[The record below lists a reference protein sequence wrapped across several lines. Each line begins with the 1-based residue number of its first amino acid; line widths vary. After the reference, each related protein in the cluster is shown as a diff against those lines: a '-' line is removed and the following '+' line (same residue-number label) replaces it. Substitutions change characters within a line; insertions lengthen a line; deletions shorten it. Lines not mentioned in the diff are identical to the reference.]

1 MEQKPLPIGI
11 DNFEMLITR
20 GYYFLDK
27 TLLIKDLLD
36 NKAAVNLF
44 TRPRRFGKTLNMSM
58 LQYYFEDRRDELTGE
73 KIDNSYLFE
82 GLNIKAAGEKYTKD
96 IGKYPVINL
105 SLKSAKQGSLDLALQ
120 CIREEISNEFKR
132 HKYIIESDVL
142 KDEKEHFMKIVN
154 NDKDMSLYI
163 TALKFLSD
171 CLNKYHDKKVIILID
186 EYDVPLEN
194 SFFRGFYQEMID
206 FLRSLFESAL
216 KTNTS
221 LEFSVITGC
230 LRISKES
237 IFTGLN
243 NLKIIS
249 ILDDRYA
256 EHFGFTD
263 EEVRKICEDY
273 NIEQKYETIKEWFNG
288 YIFGGTNVYN
298 PWSVMQYVD
307 DLKANINRLPKSYWA
322 NTSSNSIVKSL
333 IERAD
338 DITKGEIEALIE
350 GKTIE
355 KPVHE
360 DITYDDVFDNLD
372 NLWNFMLFTGYFKK
386 ISERMDED
394 TQEKFVELAI
404 PNLEVKYIFRTK
416 ILKWFNEKIKLCDM
430 TKMFNAIVNKDTELF
445 EIELNNLLLDTISF
459 NDAYENFYHGF
470 LAGVL
475 SNMKGYIVKSNY
487 KVAPHHKD
495 EVGCTS
501 KLNTSLSGT
510 CQGGTGRSDLFI
522 KSVSRRGIAI
532 VIEFKIANDI
542 DDLEKKADEAIGQI
556 EDRRYDIELRSE
568 GYKNIFKYGI
578 AFYKKDCLIKIK
590 D

>member
-20 GYYFLDK
+20 GYYFVDK

-44 TRPRRFGKTLNMSM
+44 TRPRRFGKTLNISM
-58 LQYYFEDRRDELTGE
+58 LQYYFEDRRDEFTGE

-82 GLNIKAAGEKYTKD
+82 GLNIKGESEKYTKYM
-96 IGKYPVINL
+96 GKYPVINI
-105 SLKSAKQGSLDLALQ
+105 SLKSAKQGSLDLAFQ

-142 KDEKEHFMKIVN
+142 KTEKEHFMKIVN

-171 CLNKYHDKKVIILID
+171 CLNKYHNEKVIILID

-194 SFFRGFYQEMID
+194 AFFEGFYKEMIG
-206 FLRSLFESAL
+206 FIRSLFESAL
-216 KTNTS
+216 KTNSS

-263 EEVRKICEDY
+263 DEVIKICEDY
-273 NIEQKYETIKEWFNG
+273 NIQQKYETIKQWFNG
-288 YIFGGTNVYN
+288 YIFGETNVYN

-360 DITYDDVFDNLD
+360 DITYDDVYDNLD
-372 NLWNFMLFTGYFKK
+372 NLWNFMFFTGYFKK
-386 ISERMDED
+386 ISERMDEN
-394 TQEKFVELAI
+394 TQENFVELAI

-416 ILKWFNEKIKLCDM
+416 ILKWFNEHIKLCDM
-430 TKMFNAIVNKDTELF
+430 TKMFNAIINKNVELF
-445 EIELNNLLLDTISF
+445 EIELNKLLLDTISF

-470 LAGVL
+470 LVGVL
-475 SNMKGYIVKSNY
+475 SNMKGYIVKSNR
-487 KVAPHHKD
+487 
-495 EVGCTS
+495 E
-501 KLNTSLSGT
+501 
-510 CQGGTGRSDLFI
+510 GGAGRSDLFI

-532 VIEFKIANDI
+532 VVEFKIANNI
-542 DDLEKKADEAIGQI
+542 DDLEKKEDEAIEQI
-556 EDRRYDIELRSE
+556 DDRKYDMELRSE

>member
-11 DNFEMLITR
+11 DNFEKLITR
-20 GYYFLDK
+20 GYYFVDK
-27 TLLIKDLLD
+27 TLLIKNLLD
-36 NKAAVNLF
+36 NKADVNLF

-58 LQYYFEDRRDELTGE
+58 LQYYFEDRRDEFTGE

-82 GLNIKAAGEKYTKD
+82 GLNIKAEGEKYTKD
-96 IGKYPVINL
+96 MGKYPVINL
-105 SLKSAKQGSLDLALQ
+105 SLKSAKQRSLDLAFQ

-142 KDEKEHFMKIVN
+142 KAEKEHFMKIVN

-163 TALKFLSD
+163 TALKFLSN
-171 CLNKYHDKKVIILID
+171 CLNKYHNEKVIILID

-194 SFFRGFYQEMID
+194 AFFEGFYNEMIS
-206 FLRSLFESAL
+206 FIRSLFESAL
-216 KTNTS
+216 KTNPS

-263 EEVRKICEDY
+263 EEVVKICDDY
-273 NIEQKYETIKEWFNG
+273 NMQHKYETIKQWFNG
-288 YIFGGTNVYN
+288 YIFGETNVYN

-322 NTSSNSIVKSL
+322 NTSSNSIVKNL

-360 DITYDDVFDNLD
+360 DITYEDVYDNLD
-372 NLWNFMLFTGYFKK
+372 NLWNFMFFTGYFKK
-386 ISERMDED
+386 ISERMDEN
-394 TQEKFVELAI
+394 TQENFVELAI

-416 ILKWFNEKIKLCDM
+416 ILKWFNEKIKSEDLSILYTSIINGEVDVFQ
-430 TKMFNAIVNKDTELF
+430 KEVNR
-445 EIELNNLLLDTISF
+445 LLKKTISF

-470 LAGVL
+470 MIGLL
-475 SNMKGYIVKSNY
+475 SHMDGYIVKSNRETGDGRCDIY
-487 KVAPHHKD
+487 IKPLSIFDKAVIIEMKVCDKPK
-495 EVGCTS
+495 E
-501 KLNTSLSGT
+501 
-510 CQGGTGRSDLFI
+510 LFT
-522 KSVSRRGIAI
+522 KPQDA
-532 VIEFKIANDI
+532 
-542 DDLEKKADEAIGQI
+542 LQQI
-556 EDRRYDIELRSE
+556 EDKKYAYELNESGYEDI
-568 GYKNIFKYGI
+568 IKYGM
-578 AFYKKDCLIKIK
+578 AFYRKDCLIKIK
-590 D
+590 E

>member
-1 MEQKPLPIGI
+1 MDQKPLPIGI

-20 GYYFLDK
+20 GYYFVDK

-58 LQYYFEDRRDELTGE
+58 LQYYFEDRRDEFTGE

-82 GLNIKAAGEKYTKD
+82 GLNIKGESEKYTKY

-105 SLKSAKQGSLDLALQ
+105 SLKSAKQGSLDLAFQ

-142 KDEKEHFMKIVN
+142 KTEKEHFMKIVN

-171 CLNKYHDKKVIILID
+171 CLNKYHNEKVIILID
-186 EYDVPLEN
+186 EYDVSLEN
-194 SFFRGFYQEMID
+194 AFFEGFYREMIG
-206 FLRSLFESAL
+206 FIRSLFESAL
-216 KTNTS
+216 KTNSS

-263 EEVRKICEDY
+263 EEVIKICDDY
-273 NIEQKYETIKEWFNG
+273 DMQQKYETIKQWFNG
-288 YIFGGTNVYN
+288 YIFGETNVYN

-360 DITYDDVFDNLD
+360 DITYDDVYDNLD
-372 NLWNFMLFTGYFKK
+372 NLWNFMFFTGYFKK
-386 ISERMDED
+386 ISERMDEN
-394 TQEKFVELAI
+394 TQENFVELAI

-416 ILKWFNEKIKLCDM
+416 ILKWFNEQIKLCDM
-430 TKMFNAIVNKDTELF
+430 TKMFNAIINKNVELF
-445 EIELNNLLLDTISF
+445 EIELNKLLLDTISF

-470 LAGVL
+470 LAGIL
-475 SNMKGYIVKSNY
+475 SNMKGYIVKSNR
-487 KVAPHHKD
+487 
-495 EVGCTS
+495 E
-501 KLNTSLSGT
+501 
-510 CQGGTGRSDLFI
+510 GGTGRSDLFI

-532 VIEFKIANDI
+532 VVEFKIANDI
-542 DDLEKKADEAIGQI
+542 DDLEKKADEAIEEI
-556 EDRRYDIELRSE
+556 EDRKYDMELRSE

>member
-1 MEQKPLPIGI
+1 MDQKPLPIGI

-20 GYYFLDK
+20 GYYFVDK

-58 LQYYFEDRRDELTGE
+58 LQYYFEDRRDEFTGE

-82 GLNIKAAGEKYTKD
+82 GLNIKRESEKYTQY

-105 SLKSAKQGSLDLALQ
+105 SLKSAKQGSLDLAFQ

-142 KDEKEHFMKIVN
+142 KAEKEHFMKIVN

-171 CLNKYHDKKVIILID
+171 CLNKYYNEKVIILID

-194 SFFRGFYQEMID
+194 AFFEGFYKEMIG
-206 FLRSLFESAL
+206 FIRSLFESAL
-216 KTNTS
+216 KTNPS

-263 EEVRKICEDY
+263 DEVIKICKDY
-273 NIEQKYETIKEWFNG
+273 NMEQKYETIKQWFNG
-288 YIFGGTNVYN
+288 YIFGETNVYN

-360 DITYDDVFDNLD
+360 DITYDDVYDNLD
-372 NLWNFMLFTGYFKK
+372 NLWNFMFFTGYFKK
-386 ISERMDED
+386 ISERMDEN
-394 TQEKFVELAI
+394 TQESFVELAI

-416 ILKWFNEKIKLCDM
+416 ILKWFNEQIKLYDM
-430 TKMFNAIVNKDTELF
+430 TKMFNAIVNKNPELF
-445 EIELNNLLLDTISF
+445 EVELNNLLLDTISF

-475 SNMKGYIVKSNY
+475 SNMKGYIVKSNR
-487 KVAPHHKD
+487 
-495 EVGCTS
+495 E
-501 KLNTSLSGT
+501 
-510 CQGGTGRSDLFI
+510 GGTGRSDLFI

-542 DDLEKKADEAIGQI
+542 DDLEKKADEAIEQI
-556 EDRRYDIELRSE
+556 EDRKYDMELRSE

-578 AFYKKDCLIKIK
+578 AFYKKDCLVKIK

>member
-20 GYYFLDK
+20 GYYFIDK

-44 TRPRRFGKTLNMSM
+44 TRPRRFGKTLNISM
-58 LQYYFEDRRDELTGE
+58 LQYYLEDRRDEFTGE

-82 GLNIKAAGEKYTKD
+82 GLNIKSEGEKYTKD
-96 IGKYPVINL
+96 MGKYPVINL
-105 SLKSAKQGSLDLALQ
+105 SLKSAKQRSLDLAFQ

-142 KDEKEHFMKIVN
+142 KAEKEHFMKIVN

-163 TALKFLSD
+163 TALKFLSN
-171 CLNKYHDKKVIILID
+171 CLNKYHNEKVIILID

-194 SFFRGFYQEMID
+194 AFFEGFYNEMIS
-206 FLRSLFESAL
+206 FIRSLFESAL
-216 KTNTS
+216 KTNPS

-263 EEVRKICEDY
+263 EEVVKICDDY
-273 NIEQKYETIKEWFNG
+273 NMQHKYETIKQWFNG
-288 YIFGGTNVYN
+288 YIFGETNVYN

-307 DLKANINRLPKSYWA
+307 DLKANINKLPKSYWA

-338 DITKGEIEALIE
+338 DITKGEIEDLIE

-360 DITYDDVFDNLD
+360 DITYEDVYDNLD
-372 NLWNFMLFTGYFKK
+372 NLWNFMFFTGYFKK
-386 ISERMDED
+386 ISERMDEN
-394 TQEKFVELAI
+394 TQENFVELAI

-416 ILKWFNEKIKLCDM
+416 ILKWFNEKIKNEDLSILYTSIINGEVDVFQ
-430 TKMFNAIVNKDTELF
+430 KEVNR
-445 EIELNNLLLDTISF
+445 LLKKTISF

-470 LAGVL
+470 MIGLL
-475 SNMKGYIVKSNY
+475 SHMDGYIVKSNRETGDGRCDIY
-487 KVAPHHKD
+487 IKPLSIFDKAVIIEMKVCDKPK
-495 EVGCTS
+495 E
-501 KLNTSLSGT
+501 
-510 CQGGTGRSDLFI
+510 LFT
-522 KSVSRRGIAI
+522 KPQDA
-532 VIEFKIANDI
+532 
-542 DDLEKKADEAIGQI
+542 LQQI
-556 EDRRYDIELRSE
+556 EDKKYEYELNESGYEDI
-568 GYKNIFKYGI
+568 IKYGM
-578 AFYKKDCLIKIK
+578 AFYRKDCIIKIK
-590 D
+590 E

>member
-20 GYYFLDK
+20 GYCFVDK

-82 GLNIKAAGEKYTKD
+82 GLNIMGEGEKYTKY
-96 IGKYPVINL
+96 IGQYPVINL
-105 SLKSAKQGSLDLALQ
+105 SLKSGKQPNYKMAYESLIDEIMKEYRRHNFILDSDKLLESEKK
-120 CIREEISNEFKR
+120 IFLDISNGEAKE
-132 HKYIIESDVL
+132 IEYA
-142 KDEKEHFMKIVN
+142 K
-154 NDKDMSLYI
+154 SLQ
-163 TALKFLSD
+163 FLSS
-171 CLNKYHDKKVIILID
+171 CLEKYFGSKTIILID

-194 SFFRGFYQEMID
+194 AFFEGFYDEMIS
-206 FLRSLFESAL
+206 FIRSLFESAL
-216 KTNTS
+216 KTNPS

-230 LRISKES
+230 LRISRES

-263 EEVRKICEDY
+263 DEVVKICRDY
-273 NIEQKYETIKEWFNG
+273 NMNQKYETIKQWFNG
-288 YIFGGTNVYN
+288 YIFGETNVYN

-307 DLKANINRLPKSYWA
+307 DLKANINKLPKSYWA

-360 DITYDDVFDNLD
+360 DITYDDVYDNLD
-372 NLWNFMLFTGYFKK
+372 NLWNFMFFTGYFKK
-386 ISERMDED
+386 ISERMDEN

-416 ILKWFNEKIKLCDM
+416 ILKWFNEKIKSEDLSLLYTSIIKGEVDV
-430 TKMFNAIVNKDTELF
+430 FQREVNR
-445 EIELNNLLLDTISF
+445 LLKKTISF

-470 LAGVL
+470 MIGLL
-475 SNMKGYIVKSNY
+475 SHMDGYIVKSNRESGDGRCDIY
-487 KVAPHHKD
+487 IKPLSIFDKAVIIEMKVCDKPK
-495 EVGCTS
+495 E
-501 KLNTSLSGT
+501 
-510 CQGGTGRSDLFI
+510 LFT
-522 KSVSRRGIAI
+522 KPQDA
-532 VIEFKIANDI
+532 
-542 DDLEKKADEAIGQI
+542 LQQI
-556 EDRRYDIELRSE
+556 EDKKYAYELNQSGYEDI
-568 GYKNIFKYGI
+568 IKYGM
-578 AFYKKDCLIKIK
+578 AFYRKDCLIKIK
-590 D
+590 E